1 MSPQRLVC
9 VLPALLAAACAAGE
23 PIDTLDRDLVLG
35 ENDPTLIDAEL
46 VVEVS
51 DEGRSV
57 IADAVWLA
65 DGSGEPVEAYC
76 MVHAG
81 LDRCET
87 WFLEA
92 ETEGPITV
100 HAEVCGQVYSQ
111 SIAFA
116 VDPAADDL
124 AWSSHVGI
132 EADASACGRTKPGT
146 CEESGGDAAFEV
158 TTVDEHGNP
167 IRVSTL
173 TIEREGDPVV
183 AADCM
188 DGAIAPRCTDWASQQ
203 RIPGR
208 YRAFAM
214 HCGKLF
220 RTEWV
225 DVYADDSACK
235 VVPEAVELVVPPHAC
250 VGQ

>member
-1 MSPQRLVC
+1 MSPHRLVC
-9 VLPALLAAACAAGE
+9 VFPALLAAACAAGE
-23 PIDTLDRDLVLG
+23 PVDTLDRDLVLG
-35 ENDPTLIDAEL
+35 EDDPTLIDAEL

-51 DEGRSV
+51 DEGRAV

-65 DGSGEPVEAYC
+65 DASGDPVEAYC

-87 WFLEA
+87 WFVEA
-92 ETEGPITV
+92 ETEGPITL

-111 SIAFA
+111 SITFA
-116 VDPAADDL
+116 LDPAAEDL

-146 CEESGGDAAFEV
+146 CEEVGGDAAFEV
-158 TTVDEHGNP
+158 TTIDEQGNP
-167 IRVSTL
+167 IEVSSL
-173 TIEREGDPVV
+173 TVEREGDPAA

-188 DGAIAPRCTDWASQQ
+188 DAAIAPQCTDWASQQ
-203 RIPGR
+203 RSPGR

-214 HCGKLF
+214 HCGKMF

-225 DVYADDSACK
+225 DVRADDSGCK
-235 VVPEAVELVVPPHAC
+235 VIPETVALVVGAHDC